1 MGVEPPAA
9 DLVPTR
15 LSGQGIAEAGEHRAG
30 EHDGAAEG
38 GVALEELRSAEI
50 RRVYVLGAEG
60 IAAIAQLLGSDSHV
74 LQEGDEVID
83 IQNVG
88 HIVDGYFLPGAC
100 GRISPESLWPP
111 SITKQDMTVFL
122 CWFSIL
128 RILLRA
134 APAPDNGRT
143 RHPG

>member
-88 HIVDGYFLPGAC
+88 HIVDGYFLPGEQYGAEYLQHLVL
-100 GRISPESLWPP
+100 GP
-111 SITKQDMTVFL
+111 
-122 CWFSIL
+122 
-128 RILLRA
+128 LRA
-134 APAPDNGRT
+134 DFS
-143 RHPG
+143 